1 MGAGASY
8 TGLGAALRLL
18 RARGFVDLPR
28 KGLKRRFEG
37 PLPYCNGS
45 VRIRLEIEDWD
56 FVDYPSIQ
64 LLEAPADLPALL
76 PHVNAIGGFCY
87 LAQGALVLDRYHP
100 EHAIAHCLDRASQ
113 ELDRLATDP
122 QYRQGEF
129 QTEFGA
135 NWNVGQLPLPWNVLL
150 GSLSSDA
157 KRASAFLIGPSDA
170 QLVAVVGQDEEAAH
184 LCQARGWPA
193 PTPAAATCWIVHSD
207 CMPTLATIGLP
218 RSIGEMFAWIKAWDR
233 RAYGAIQTVLGQR
246 EYLAQPKILFLVKSP
261 AGWFGFEFSLDESK
275 RKVFLRK
282 PNLMRQSLHGRGS
295 TRPIGR
301 VSVTE
306 FGTDFVHSRNLT
318 FPSLKDRRIVLV
330 GCGAIGGYLAQAL
343 VKLGAGSGTG
353 ELVLIDPDKLGAENI
368 GRHLLGFESFLMPK
382 VQALEL
388 ALSSQFPQVRI
399 IKQERD
405 ALFPADLS
413 GDLIIDATGEE
424 ALSEAMNYHRQQL
437 AVTNRPPLL
446 HIWVTGN
453 GECVQSLWQ
462 DSQKFACYRCL
473 RLNDLPRTPRFDI
486 LPAPKDVRVLGCQAF
501 TPFAVSA
508 PMSASALA
516 IDSLIDW
523 LKSDPSPRFRTRT
536 VESSKA
542 KKIKNQD
549 LSPLSDC
556 PACRKP

>member
-1 MGAGASY
+1 MGAGIGD

-18 RARGFVDLPR
+18 RGRGFIDLPR

-37 PLPYCNGS
+37 PLPYRNGS

-64 LLEAPADLPALL
+64 LLEAPADVPALL

-87 LAQGALVLDRYHP
+87 LAQGSLVLDRYHP

-113 ELDRLATDP
+113 ELDRLSTDP

-135 NWNVGQLPLPWNVLL
+135 NWSVGQFPLPWNVFL
-150 GSLSSDA
+150 GSLSPDA
-157 KRASAFLIGPSDA
+157 KRANAFLIGPSDA
-170 QLVAVVGQDEEAAH
+170 RLAAVVGRDEEAAQ
-184 LCQARGWPA
+184 LCQTRGWSPPA
-193 PTPAAATCWIVHSD
+193 PAAATCWIIRSD
-207 CMPTLATIGLP
+207 CMPTLATTGLP
-218 RSIGEMFAWIKAWDR
+218 CSVGEMFAWIKAWDR
-233 RAYGAIQTVLGQR
+233 RAYGAIQAVLGQR
-246 EYLAQPKILFLVKSP
+246 EYLAQPKVVFLVKSP
-261 AGWFGFEFSLDESK
+261 AGWFGFGLSLDESK
-275 RKVFLRK
+275 RKVFARK

-295 TRPIGR
+295 TRPIER

-318 FPSLKDRRIVLV
+318 FPNLKDRKIVLV
-330 GCGAIGGYLAQAL
+330 GCGAIGSYLAQAL

-353 ELVLIDPDKLGAENI
+353 ELVLIDSDRLGAENI

-382 VQALEL
+382 VQALEQTL
-388 ALSSQFPQVRI
+388 TAQFPQAHVT
-399 IKQERD
+399 KQERD
-405 ALFPADLS
+405 ALLPADLS

-437 AVTNRPPLL
+437 AATDRPPLL
-446 HIWVTGN
+446 HVWVTGN

-462 DSQKFACYRCL
+462 DAQKFACYRCL
-473 RLNDLPRTPRFDI
+473 RRNDPPRTPRFDI
-486 LPAPKDVRVLGCQAF
+486 MPAPKEVRILGCQAF

-508 PMSASALA
+508 PMSAAALA
-516 IDSLIDW
+516 IDNVIDW
-523 LKSDPSPRFRTRT
+523 MKGDPSPRFRTRM
-536 VESSKA
+536 VESSQA
-542 KKIKNQD
+542 RKIRNQD

-556 PACRKP
+556 PACKRP